1 MRKDW
6 VGEKV
11 DISKI
16 NRGKEYTIDDNLEI
30 SAINSIVK
38 NSIYASEI
46 AEEVMDKIE
55 NFNPELATKYVT
67 QTEFQETKNNL
78 LSRIQVNSNSIVSLN
93 EGVAS
98 NTSSI
103 IQLQE
108 QLNSLEFSPEEIE
121 QLRQDVADAVETTN
135 NFASQVIVNSQSI
148 NDNKTELLR
157 INDVLTSHDNR
168 INNNVAEIVKNTNAI
183 ESQSAVIQQQSSD
196 IQQLRNDVDS
206 LSISPDE
213 INELKTSVNQAVAKV
228 EELNETV
235 GGFDTRITEN
245 TNNIDT
251 NKQDIA
257 TNKDNIES
265 NASNI
270 EKNTNAINDLSKK
283 VDDLNLSQ
291 EDIADLKES
300 VKDISQMKEDIETN
314 KTSISNNSQSIS
326 DLESEF
332 GNLETD
338 FGNLS
343 TLVGG
348 FDERISNVESQTNSN
363 STTIGT
369 HTTQIEN
376 INNRLDNLSVTPEDI
391 QQLQQSVNDL
401 SNEIPQIKSDIET
414 NSNDILIN
422 KNSIDGHTQSLNSQA
437 SLIQS
442 NKTAIEK
449 NAEDIS
455 KNESA
460 ILKNAEDILS
470 TNNRIDNLDLSP
482 EDVADLKASVD
493 QFSEDIGELQTSVTE
508 NTSNIA
514 SNTNNINNNSSLIEA
529 NRVAIA
535 NKQETLVSGVNIKT
549 INNKSIMGSGNM
561 DIDKAI
567 KSLETLPN
575 ANDDSP
581 SFINLLNDNDSN
593 NLYRNK
599 VSLGGFDE
607 SNLTNTIWEFG
618 DGLQR
623 YATMSR
629 GFNINFN
636 SAGYEF
642 TQIYSRDEYIGMC
655 DLIYYK
661 ADGTAYTVLDY
672 HYESGGYYTLNYGKE
687 YKTIHIT
694 GGADVTNTELIN
706 WLRSN
711 ATYIKYEYVK
721 LQDKISEN
729 NKLSADF
736 IEETETKTFV
746 SEEDR
751 TTWDNKQNK
760 LIQGSNVI
768 LTENADGTTTISAT
782 GSGSSGEGSGSSV
795 EINSTDTPVGVANF
809 IKVNGLNYSV
819 GSNNGSSSGNSSLPI
834 GSIFSS
840 ALPQLDAGVHLLDG
854 STIALD
860 GIYKDFVNLVKTLV
874 NAGYNLTCS
883 QEEYDNWVNIT
894 GSCGKFVLDETNNTL
909 RLPIITTFIQ
919 GLTDLTNI
927 GKSVEAG
934 LPNITGLAY
943 SNNPSAGS
951 SYYNNHEG
959 AFGNGGDIASVRY
972 ATPGPAH
979 EINAALSFDASRS
992 SEIYGKSNTVQP
1004 PSVKYPYYIVLATL
1018 TKTDVEV
1025 NIDNI
1030 VSDLNILN
1038 SKVNAIGIQIKE
1050 SYINGTS
1057 GYRIWTDGY
1066 CEQWGNTGGI
1076 ANYALVNVTLLK
1088 PYRDIDYN
1096 IVTGNEW
1103 DGTNDDTT
1111 WIGAYAIRKPT
1122 KTVNGFSVYSR
1133 SGTQKFINWKTSGYL
1148 NEGDY

>member
-103 IQLQE
+103 NQLQE

-206 LSISPDE
+206 LSINPDE

-314 KTSISNNSQSIS
+314 KASISNNSQSIS

-363 STTIGT
+363 STTIGA

-391 QQLQQSVNDL
+391 QQLQQSVNNL

-460 ILKNAEDILS
+460 ILKNSEDILS

-482 EDVADLKASVD
+482 EDVAELKASVD
-493 QFSEDIGELQTSVTE
+493 QFSEDIGELQTSVTG

-549 INNKSIMGSGNM
+549 INNKSILGSGNM

-599 VSLGGFDE
+599 LSLGGFDE

-642 TQIYSRDEYIGMC
+642 TQIYSRDDYIGMC

-721 LQDKISEN
+721 LQDKISKN

-760 LIQGSNVI
+760 LIQGSNI
-768 LTENADGTTTISAT
+768 TLTENADGTTTISST
-782 GSGSSGEGSGSSV
+782 GSGGGEGGGSSV

-819 GSNNGSSSGNSSLPI
+819 GSNNGSSSGNSSLPV

-874 NAGYNLTCS
+874 NAGHNLTCS

-934 LPNITGLAY
+934 LPNITGELDQGDCQFGTHNFEAE
-943 SNNPSAGS
+943 GS
-951 SYYNNHEG
+951 FYNEPTNAIYMFARANGSENR
-959 AFGNGGDIASVRY
+959 GNVVY
-972 ATPGPAH
+972 
-979 EINAALSFDASRS
+979 FDASRS
-992 SEIYGKSNTVQP
+992 SEIYGKSDTVQP
-1004 PSVKYPYYIVLATL
+1004 PSVQYPYYIVLANS

-1038 SKVNAIGIQIKE
+1038 SKVNVIGIQIKDD
-1050 SYINGTS
+1050 YINGTS
-1057 GYRIWTDGY
+1057 GYRIWDNGY
-1066 CEQWGNTGGI
+1066 CEQWGLVTSG
-1076 ANYALVNVTLLK
+1076 NYTTIQYLK
-1088 PYRDIDYN
+1088 EFADTDYN
-1096 IVTGNEW
+1096 LLVTNNSPTSYN
-1103 DGTNDDTT
+1103 GTIPLNQDSYNTKSTT
-1111 WIGAYAIRKPT
+1111 GFTAYADGNLYK
-1122 KTVNGFSVYSR
+1122 
-1133 SGTQKFINWKTSGYL
+1133 NWRAYGYL
-1148 NEGDY
+1148 AQGEY